1 MNTESGEVGKREDGR
16 RRDQVNR
23 QRLPVPYIFLWHLQH
38 RKQHLLHAAT
48 WLYLANSHT
57 AISYSPALYLD
68 QYAFPRLF
76 YLIPLP
82 LLLQSLPFFFHI
94 SVVFQFITIRD
105 HKLLP
110 PVNTHSQ
117 KSISKGRSRIC
128 YRTSTCF
135 LLGFDCKSQLFL

>member
-1 MNTESGEVGKREDGR
+1 MKGRMNTESGEVGKREDGR

-57 AISYSPALYLD
+57 AISYAPALYLD
-68 QYAFPRLF
+68 PYAFPKLF

-82 LLLQSLPFFFHI
+82 LLLQSLPFFFSYFSCFPIHYLKRPQT
-94 SVVFQFITIRD
+94 SASSQ
-105 HKLLP
+105 
-110 PVNTHSQ
+110 HSFPEINKQ
-117 KSISKGRSRIC
+117 RKKQDMLQNF
-128 YRTSTCF
+128 Y
-135 LLGFDCKSQLFL
+135 LFSCRLRL

>member
-1 MNTESGEVGKREDGR
+1 MKGRMNTESGEVGKREDGR

-57 AISYSPALYLD
+57 AISYAPALYSD
-68 QYAFPRLF
+68 PYAFPKLF

-82 LLLQSLPFFFHI
+82 LLLQSLPFFFI
-94 SVVFQFITIRD
+94 F
-105 HKLLP
+105 
-110 PVNTHSQ
+110 
-117 KSISKGRSRIC
+117 
-128 YRTSTCF
+128 
-135 LLGFDCKSQLFL
+135 QLFSNSLLEETTNFCLQSTLIPRNQ